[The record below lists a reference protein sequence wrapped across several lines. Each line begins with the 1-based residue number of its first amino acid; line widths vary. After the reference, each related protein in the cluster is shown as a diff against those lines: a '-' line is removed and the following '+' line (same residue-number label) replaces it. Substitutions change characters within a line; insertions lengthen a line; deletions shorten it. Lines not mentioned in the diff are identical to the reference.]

1 MCHRISTRAIRKFL
15 NLKKICIFVAPI
27 FPGLFFFETVSY
39 MARKKQEIILENV
52 VIESVAAEGKALAR
66 IDGTVL
72 FVPFAVP
79 GDVVDVK
86 VTKKKSNYMEGIVIR
101 MVKPSEQRIEP
112 FCSHFGVCGGCKW
125 QPLPYGMQL
134 QAKQQ
139 QVYDQLVRIGHLDVP
154 EITPIVPSEETQYY
168 RNKLEFTFSQRRWIF
183 DDEDPDALTEQERC
197 GLGFHVG
204 RFFDKVLDISHCY
217 LQPSPSNEIR
227 LFIRK
232 YALEHGLTF
241 FNIREHSGF
250 LRNMF
255 IRTTEAGN
263 VMLIICFH
271 YEDEAAR
278 KGILDAVAAE
288 FPQIT
293 SLYYVVNGK
302 MNDSIADQECI
313 LYSGEDAI
321 YEYMEGLRFRIGPK
335 SFYQTNTKQAYRLY
349 SVARDYAALT
359 GSEVVYDLY
368 TGTGTIAQFVSRQAA
383 KVIGIEYV
391 PEAIEDA
398 WVNAENN
405 GITNCD
411 FYAGDMKDILTD
423 EFVEEHGRPD
433 VIILDPPRAGIHPDV
448 AQVILNAAPDRM
460 VYVSCNPASQ
470 ARDLGILCRDYVITA
485 VRPVDMFPHT
495 HHVENVVAL
504 KRKEN
509 L

>member
-1 MCHRISTRAIRKFL
+1 
-15 NLKKICIFVAPI
+15 
-27 FPGLFFFETVSY
+27 
-39 MARKKQEIILENV
+39 MARKKQDIILENV
-52 VIESVAAEGKALAR
+52 TIEGVAAEGKAIAR

-79 GDVVDVK
+79 GDIVDIK
-86 VTKKKSNYMEGIVIR
+86 VTKKKKSYMEGYILR
-101 MVKPSEQRIEP
+101 MVKPSADRLEP
-112 FCSHFGVCGGCKW
+112 FCRHFGVCGGCKW
-125 QPLPYGMQL
+125 QPLPYPMQL

-154 EITPIVPSEETQYY
+154 EISPIVPSDKTQYY

-183 DDEDPDALTEQERC
+183 EDEDPLTLNEQEKY

-204 RFFDKVLDISHCY
+204 RFFDKVLDVEHCY

-227 LFIRK
+227 LFIK
-232 YALEHGLTF
+232 DYALKNGLTF

-255 IRTTEAGN
+255 IRTTEHGN
-263 VMLIICFH
+263 VMLIICFYH
-271 YEDEAAR
+271 EDEQAR
-278 KGILDAVAAE
+278 TSLLDAVSEA
-288 FPQIT
+288 FPQIS
-293 SLYYVVNGK
+293 SLYYVINGK
-302 MNDSIADQECI
+302 PNDSIADQECI
-313 LYSGEDAI
+313 LYKGEDAI
-321 YEYMEGLRFRIGPK
+321 YEQMEGLRFKIGPK
-335 SFYQTNTKQAYRLY
+335 SFYQTNTEQAYKLY
-349 SVARDYAALT
+349 SIAREFAALT

-398 WVNAENN
+398 RINAANN
-405 GITNCD
+405 GISNCE

-423 EFVEEHGRPD
+423 SFVLEHGHPD

-448 AQVILNAAPDRM
+448 AQVILNAAPERM

-470 ARDLGILCRDYVITA
+470 ARDLEILCKDYEITA

-504 KRKEN
+504 KKRHA
-509 L
+509 